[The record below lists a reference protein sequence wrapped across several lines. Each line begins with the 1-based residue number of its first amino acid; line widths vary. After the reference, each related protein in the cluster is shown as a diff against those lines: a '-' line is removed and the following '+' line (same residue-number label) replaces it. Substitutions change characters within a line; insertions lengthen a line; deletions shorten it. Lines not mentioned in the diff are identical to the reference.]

1 MVFFYSRLVVLVPSD
16 GIMKISSCLHLSLC
30 LLSQLVYA
38 GTEGPLAHRGKL
50 LLQENFDRPE
60 LPQLFTVG
68 KGDWKI
74 VDGTLRGRQLA
85 EDRHTAFR
93 KIFLDHHDV
102 IYEYDMK
109 LEGDGFHQ
117 LLINWDLVHVAK
129 CVVRYDSLTVF
140 KSKEKKKRL
149 QMEAEKRDQGLDPL
163 EGEWD
168 EPTFAMD
175 QQSIKLEE
183 GKWYHVVVELL
194 GDTLSL
200 RVDGVTVRGRHIG
213 LTEKKDNFGFQA
225 GGLESYT
232 YIDNVRVYQAV
243 AKEGT

>member
-1 MVFFYSRLVVLVPSD
+1 MKKVLL
-16 GIMKISSCLHLSLC
+16 IFLAFCLFS
-30 LLSQLVYA
+30 
-38 GTEGPLAHRGKL
+38 PLATAGLEESLDHRGKL
-50 LLQENFDRPE
+50 LLEEDFDSPE
-60 LPQLFTVG
+60 LPELFTVG

-74 VDGTLRGRQLA
+74 VDGTMRGRQLI

-93 KIFLDHHDV
+93 KIFLDHQDV

-117 LLINWDLVHVAK
+117 LLINWDLVHIAK
-129 CVVRYDSLTVF
+129 CVVRYDSVTVF

-163 EGEWD
+163 KGQWD
-168 EPTFAMD
+168 QPTFAMD

-183 GKWYHVVVELL
+183 GKWYRVVVELV

-200 RVDGVTVRGRHIG
+200 TVDGVTARGRHLG
-213 LTEKKDNFGFQA
+213 LTERKDNFGFQA

-232 YIDNVRVYQAV
+232 YIDNIRVYKAV
-243 AKEGT
+243 AKKGT